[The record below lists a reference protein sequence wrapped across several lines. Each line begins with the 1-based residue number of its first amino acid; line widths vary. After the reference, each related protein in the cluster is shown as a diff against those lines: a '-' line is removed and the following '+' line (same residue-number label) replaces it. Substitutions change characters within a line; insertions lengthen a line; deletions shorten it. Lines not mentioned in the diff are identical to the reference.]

1 MKKMKHIYNVA
12 ATLMLCAGLT
22 VSCND
27 NDGPG
32 IPDGLNTDKEEI
44 TIGPEGG
51 IETISVSSRS
61 EWTAG
66 ASKPWISVSPANGVG
81 MADCRLAID
90 STLENTV
97 RTSQIRFMSNN
108 EQKLITVTQF
118 GFGKQILIE
127 EPEVELE
134 NSERYDKRVFEMN
147 VTTNV
152 AFEIGEIEYSFE
164 GNLSEEEKA
173 EYEKEREKW
182 LTKPSPNTLEV
193 NLDRKARPRKVTGK
207 FRWEMNTAPFVR
219 VAKVHLVPKNPEE
232 DKLVDNDGNPIK
244 DVVLTVR
251 QKAAI
256 KIEDNRAGDS
266 LAVITICNK
275 VQSMIKFDES
285 ENMRNWSNLSLWEAT
300 DKDLPCPEAVGR
312 VRSVSFVMIDMK
324 DGETLPKEI
333 RHLKYLESF
342 SIRSNANS
350 QIRNTYLGEEICELK
365 YLKELILYSYGITE
379 LPQNFTKLGEK
390 LEVLGLSAANF
401 SKLSDITKVVNKE
414 NFPKLKS
421 LALNGSRRIDHLT
434 DLSKAENGEYEGKP
448 IGLWSNISTQY
459 QEKQAIISLLTWENL
474 RDLVLSYNFIEG
486 ELPSDDD
493 MLNALDRDYY
503 TEDDFSENSADYLD
517 KLVGDTC
524 RWLLTDNKPVTFKG
538 KNGNEVTVTGQEV
551 PRVLPKARYFS
562 INLNFLTGPLPK
574 WVLFHPYFVEWDPEV
589 IFFGQQEGGKN
600 SKGENVGF
608 SNIDSENFDFTYY
621 YGDKD
626 PGESTEVDGVAYPLY
641 YKRYVAK

>member
-118 GFGKQILIE
+118 GFGKQILIK

-182 LTKPSPNTLEV
+182 LTKPLPNTLEV

-350 QIRNTYLGEEICELK
+350 QIRNTHLGEEICELK

-459 QEKQAIISLLTWENL
+459 QEKQAIISLLKWENL

-524 RWLLTDNKPVTFKG
+524 RWLLTDNNPVTFKE
-538 KNGNEVTVTGQEV
+538 KNGNEVTVTGQDV

-600 SKGENVGF
+600 SNGENVGF

-626 PGESTEVDGVAYPLY
+626 PGENTKVDGVAYPLY

>member
-1 MKKMKHIYNVA
+1 MKHIYNVA

-182 LTKPSPNTLEV
+182 LTKPLPNTLEV

-379 LPQNFTKLGEK
+379 LPQNFPKLGEK

-401 SKLSDITKVVNKE
+401 SKLSDITKVVNKK
-414 NFPKLKS
+414 NFPELKS

>member
-1 MKKMKHIYNVA
+1 MKHIYNVA

-118 GFGKQILIE
+118 GFGKQILIK

-350 QIRNTYLGEEICELK
+350 QIRNTHLGEEICELK

-379 LPQNFTKLGEK
+379 LPQNFPKLGEK

-401 SKLSDITKVVNKE
+401 SKLSDITKVVNKK
-414 NFPKLKS
+414 NFPELKS

-538 KNGNEVTVTGQEV
+538 KNGNEVTVTGQKV

-600 SKGENVGF
+600 SNGENVGF

>member
-1 MKKMKHIYNVA
+1 MKHIYNVA

-173 EYEKEREKW
+173 EYEKERERW
-182 LTKPSPNTLEV
+182 LTKPLQSTLEV

-256 KIEDNRAGDS
+256 KIEDNRA
-266 LAVITICNK
+266 VT
-275 VQSMIKFDES
+275 
-285 ENMRNWSNLSLWEAT
+285 LW
-300 DKDLPCPEAVGR
+300 R
-312 VRSVSFVMIDMK
+312 
-324 DGETLPKEI
+324 
-333 RHLKYLESF
+333 
-342 SIRSNANS
+342 
-350 QIRNTYLGEEICELK
+350 
-365 YLKELILYSYGITE
+365 
-379 LPQNFTKLGEK
+379 
-390 LEVLGLSAANF
+390 
-401 SKLSDITKVVNKE
+401 
-414 NFPKLKS
+414 
-421 LALNGSRRIDHLT
+421 
-434 DLSKAENGEYEGKP
+434 
-448 IGLWSNISTQY
+448 
-459 QEKQAIISLLTWENL
+459 
-474 RDLVLSYNFIEG
+474 
-486 ELPSDDD
+486 
-493 MLNALDRDYY
+493 
-503 TEDDFSENSADYLD
+503 
-517 KLVGDTC
+517 
-524 RWLLTDNKPVTFKG
+524 
-538 KNGNEVTVTGQEV
+538 
-551 PRVLPKARYFS
+551 
-562 INLNFLTGPLPK
+562 
-574 WVLFHPYFVEWDPEV
+574 
-589 IFFGQQEGGKN
+589 
-600 SKGENVGF
+600 
-608 SNIDSENFDFTYY
+608 
-621 YGDKD
+621 
-626 PGESTEVDGVAYPLY
+626 
-641 YKRYVAK
+641 

>member
-182 LTKPSPNTLEV
+182 LTKPLPNTLEV

-379 LPQNFTKLGEK
+379 LPQNFPKLGEK

-401 SKLSDITKVVNKE
+401 SKLSDITKVVNKK
-414 NFPKLKS
+414 NFPELKS

>member
-1 MKKMKHIYNVA
+1 M
-12 ATLMLCAGLT
+12 
-22 VSCND
+22 
-27 NDGPG
+27 
-32 IPDGLNTDKEEI
+32 
-44 TIGPEGG
+44 
-51 IETISVSSRS
+51 
-61 EWTAG
+61 
-66 ASKPWISVSPANGVG
+66 
-81 MADCRLAID
+81 
-90 STLENTV
+90 
-97 RTSQIRFMSNN
+97 
-108 EQKLITVTQF
+108 
-118 GFGKQILIE
+118 
-127 EPEVELE
+127 
-134 NSERYDKRVFEMN
+134 
-147 VTTNV
+147 
-152 AFEIGEIEYSFE
+152 
-164 GNLSEEEKA
+164 
-173 EYEKEREKW
+173 
-182 LTKPSPNTLEV
+182 
-193 NLDRKARPRKVTGK
+193 
-207 FRWEMNTAPFVR
+207 
-219 VAKVHLVPKNPEE
+219 
-232 DKLVDNDGNPIK
+232 
-244 DVVLTVR
+244 
-251 QKAAI
+251 
-256 KIEDNRAGDS
+256 
-266 LAVITICNK
+266 ITICNK

-350 QIRNTYLGEEICELK
+350 QIRNTHLGEEICELK

-379 LPQNFTKLGEK
+379 LPQNFPKLGEK

-401 SKLSDITKVVNKE
+401 SKLSDITKVVNKK
-414 NFPKLKS
+414 NFPELKS

-524 RWLLTDNKPVTFKG
+524 RWLLTDNNPVTFKG
-538 KNGNEVTVTGQEV
+538 KNGNEVTVTGQKV

-600 SKGENVGF
+600 SNGENVGF

-626 PGESTEVDGVAYPLY
+626 PGENTKVNGVAYPLY